1 MNRLVHYQH
10 EFVIT
15 FPYGYHSGYNLGYNC
30 AESVNFATEAWLEY
44 GRIAKKCECIDD
56 AVWVDV
62 REVERKLRGEPTD
75 SESES
80 TDEDEDDDQE
90 KSLGHPLSPPD
101 SVDGPPAKRRKR
113 SDKPGRVPRGDEPVS
128 ALQFFVLVLAR
139 LLTAF

>member
-80 TDEDEDDDQE
+80 TDEDDDQE

-101 SVDGPPAKRRKR
+101 SVDGPPSKRRR
-113 SDKPGRVPRGDEPVS
+113 SDKDRRGSRLLKRGNEPVS
-128 ALQFFVLVLAR
+128 SFFLDSSR
-139 LLTAF
+139 CLLFY